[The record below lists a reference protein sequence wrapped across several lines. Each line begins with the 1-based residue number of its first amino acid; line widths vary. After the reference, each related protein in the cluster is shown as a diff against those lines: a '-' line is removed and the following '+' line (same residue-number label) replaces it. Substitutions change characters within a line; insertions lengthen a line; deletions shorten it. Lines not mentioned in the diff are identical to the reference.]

1 MAEDLPALLR
11 PTKHTSGAPGA
22 GNWSRRAAEVTN
34 EALCRIVKMDQTI
47 KGSCYC
53 IIDAFA
59 VGEID
64 SRSLNETSVNAQH
77 TS

>member
-1 MAEDLPALLR
+1 MAVDLPELLR
-11 PTKHTSGAPGA
+11 PTKQTSGAPGS
-22 GNWSRRAAEVTN
+22 GNWSRRAADVRN
-34 EALCRIVKMDQTI
+34 DALCRIVKVYQTF